1 MPEAVGDQLHTQVLD
16 GVGHLVFDNQRHR
29 NALSL
34 EMLATIPSY
43 IRAFECD
50 PTVRAVVLSGAGGR
64 SFISG
69 IDLSAI
75 DGPSQGTH
83 RRSEPDELYEAALTA
98 IRQLSKPAIAKVSG
112 FCIGAGMA
120 VALAADI
127 RICDEKSEFGIPAA
141 KLGIAYADVESL
153 LRVVGAAWTSEI
165 LFTGRRLSSAEALD
179 ARFVSRVVPEA
190 SLDGVVNDLAASIVS
205 SAPLSVA
212 AAKHAIWEALKH
224 PTQRDE
230 KLVNELIARCR
241 TSADFEEGK
250 RAYFEGRTPRFTGQ

>member
-1 MPEAVGDQLHTQVLD
+1 MPEVVGGELHTQVLD
-16 GVGHLVFDNQRHR
+16 GVGHLVFDHQRRR

-34 EMLATIPSY
+34 EMLAKIPSC
-43 IRAFECD
+43 IRALECD

-75 DGPSQGTH
+75 DGQSQEANRT
-83 RRSEPDELYEAALTA
+83 SEPDELYEAAVTA
-98 IRQLSKPAIAKVSG
+98 IRHLSKPTIAKVSG

-120 VALAADI
+120 VALATDI
-127 RICDEKSEFGIPAA
+127 RICSEKSEFGIPAA
-141 KLGIAYADVESL
+141 KLGLAYADVESL
-153 LRVVGAAWTSEI
+153 LRIVGVAWTSEI

-179 ARFVSRVVPEA
+179 ARLVSRVVPEA
-190 SLDGVVNDLAASIVS
+190 SLDGVVDELAASIVG

-224 PTQRDE
+224 PSQRDE
-230 KLVNELIARCR
+230 RLVNEMVARCR
-241 TSADFEEGK
+241 TSADFEEGT
-250 RAYFEGRTPRFTGQ
+250 RAFFEGRVPRFTGQ